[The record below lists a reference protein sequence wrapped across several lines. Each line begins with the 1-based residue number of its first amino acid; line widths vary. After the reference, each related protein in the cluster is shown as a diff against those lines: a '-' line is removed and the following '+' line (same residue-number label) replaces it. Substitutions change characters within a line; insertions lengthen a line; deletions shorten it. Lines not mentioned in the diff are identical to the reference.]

1 MLVKLESKTRFVCNE
16 NASLSFMSMNSTIY
30 IEKNKKR
37 RDSTEL
43 VSRKLGMENQNMFFV
58 NRIACSVEDRQ
69 SLGYQ
74 SWPFFLLHTRAIPG
88 HWGDY
93 CSMPRLARNIF
104 TNIST
109 HTSLNELNQRVSRR
123 KCFKL
128 TLTQGDSTKMTI
140 ESGYRTNRSSVPVQ
154 QWKITAAGAR
164 LHS

>member
-1 MLVKLESKTRFVCNE
+1 MQFCPIFRFFLHENCELIFSLHAALVIELFFFQPIFFLIHWMEGMLVKLESKTRFVCNE
-16 NASLSFMSMNSTIY
+16 NDYLSFMSMNSTIY

-37 RDSTEL
+37 RDSTKL
-43 VSRKLGMENQNMFFV
+43 VSWKLGMENQNMFFV

-109 HTSLNELNQRVSRR
+109 HTSLNELN
-123 KCFKL
+123 
-128 TLTQGDSTKMTI
+128 
-140 ESGYRTNRSSVPVQ
+140 
-154 QWKITAAGAR
+154 
-164 LHS
+164 